1 MLVDLT
7 VDNAVVEQMRNA
19 IKKHNIPF
27 REERFS
33 SHPNNH
39 LETGVYRC
47 GCDFNFG
54 LEEFVETKRLSYE
67 DTYEAMVKEW
77 IESDVSSLRIPV
89 DMLEQYGVADNIEQ
103 IKEYYKEWIEKSDWV
118 ITVTPVYQE
127 KENAG
132 QGGGWRW
139 HKWGNYI
146 GTLEPQC
153 EYLDDEEFGDDW
165 QGYVLC
171 YHIYPVKK

>member
-7 VDNAVVEQMRNA
+7 IDTAVVEQMKNVC
-19 IKKHNIPF
+19 KELNIG
-27 REERFS
+27 ERCLS
-33 SHPNNH
+33 SHPDNH
-39 LETGVYRC
+39 IETGVYRC

-54 LEEFVETKRLSYE
+54 LNEFIETNNLTYE
-67 DTYEAMVKEW
+67 DNYEAMVKEW
-77 IESDVSSLRIPV
+77 HISANGKLKFPV

-103 IKEYYKEWIEKSDWV
+103 IKEYYKEWIEKSDWF
-118 ITVTPVYQE
+118 IAVTPVYQE

-132 QGGGWRW
+132 KGGGWRW
-139 HKWGNYI
+139 HKWGEYI
-146 GTLEPQC
+146 GTLDPEC
-153 EYLDDEEFGDDW
+153 EYLDDEDFGDDW